1 MDNVFFNESGRAQFD
16 QANATI
22 EQVNAYLASRGL
34 TVAGA
39 RAVGGN
45 KDGPDASW
53 GGAASFA
60 DAFATLRFGARD
72 NDGLAAALGSR
83 SFADPAKLQEFVE
96 GFTEVQAAI
105 AAITAEAVPAFTASL
120 TAVNDNFDGL
130 SRRAQELGVAE
141 AGLAEARAKA
151 LDALQAQRVE
161 TLRQSDVSLFVRN
174 LVAAGNT
181 QQAELARQAE
191 AARLELEGLGRALDA
206 MALPAEQRAAR
217 LLALEETQA
226 AERLAI
232 VTRYGDQASAA
243 LRQSLQSG
251 ESLMRDLAF
260 GAASALAPEQ
270 RYFAAMTT
278 LNQARQSLDA
288 GGSLSDYTG
297 IASQVLP
304 VARDYLGTS
313 QRYGGLVAEI
323 GQVLASRGADAAGL
337 SQILSAQVGSTDAL
351 ATTFAVYGE
360 QHLPIATATLA
371 ELRRLASAIE
381 ALMARKAA

>member
-1 MDNVFFNESGRAQFD
+1 
-16 QANATI
+16 
-22 EQVNAYLASRGL
+22 
-34 TVAGA
+34 
-39 RAVGGN
+39 
-45 KDGPDASW
+45 
-53 GGAASFA
+53 
-60 DAFATLRFGARD
+60 
-72 NDGLAAALGSR
+72 
-83 SFADPAKLQEFVE
+83 
-96 GFTEVQAAI
+96 
-105 AAITAEAVPAFTASL
+105 
-120 TAVNDNFDGL
+120 
-130 SRRAQELGVAE
+130 
-141 AGLAEARAKA
+141 
-151 LDALQAQRVE
+151 
-161 TLRQSDVSLFVRN
+161 VRN